1 MLGITSQGEGTSKL
15 NSKNIIIATVLL
27 FVGLAFWAWYA
38 NPLVVT
44 VTGTGEVTAKPE
56 KATISFILSS
66 TAPDVNDAIGA
77 VGAKQTQIREAIALY
92 GIAEEDM
99 VQSQVTVI
107 PPALLGTGATN
118 YSATVTMSVDISDY
132 SSVNSLVAFLYANG
146 VSYVSQ
152 PVLSVADTEKLKEE
166 ALELAIKDASSKAS
180 KLALKNWRIFKKKV
194 LLSETTSTPSSS
206 STTKTTTS
214 DQTETTTT
222 GDTFKASS
230 VVSLT
235 YKMW

>member
-1 MLGITSQGEGTSKL
+1 MLGITSQGEGESKL
-15 NSKNIIIATVLL
+15 NSRNIITGTVSL
-27 FVGLAFWAWYA
+27 FIGLAFWAWYA
-38 NPLVVT
+38 NPLVAT

-77 VGAKQTQIREAIALY
+77 VGAKQTQIREAVGAY
-92 GIAEEDM
+92 GIVEKDM
-99 VQSQVTVI
+99 VQSQMTVI

-132 SSVNSLVAFLYANG
+132 SNVNSLVAFLYANG

-152 PVLSVADTEKLKEE
+152 PLLSVSDTQKLEEE
-166 ALELAIKDASSKAS
+166 ALGLAIKDASKKAS
-180 KLALKNWRIFKKKV
+180 KLALKNWRILKKKV

-206 STTKTTTS
+206 STTKTTGEE
-214 DQTETTTT
+214 TETTTD
-222 GDTFKASS
+222 GDTFKATS
-230 VVSLT
+230 VVSVT